1 MFFGKFSSQIKSTS
15 TLLPMALLLRIDIV
29 FWIICTGEN
38 GVFSKT
44 IFLFSNFAKSKMSLT
59 RNNILLALL
68 FKAVKCSFW
77 AEFNLVLSNISE
89 AEITAERGVLI

>member
-1 MFFGKFSSQIKSTS
+1 
-15 TLLPMALLLRIDIV
+15 
-29 FWIICTGEN
+29 
-38 GVFSKT
+38 
-44 IFLFSNFAKSKMSLT
+44 MSLT

-89 AEITAERGVLI
+89 AEITAERGVLIS